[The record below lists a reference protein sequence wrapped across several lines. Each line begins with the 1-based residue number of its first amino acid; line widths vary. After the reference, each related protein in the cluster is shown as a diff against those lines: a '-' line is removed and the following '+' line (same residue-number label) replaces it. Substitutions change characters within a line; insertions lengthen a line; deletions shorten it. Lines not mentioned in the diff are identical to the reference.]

1 MELAMVGL
9 GRMGL
14 NMCKRLLRE
23 SHTVHAFARSASSI
37 AEAVAAGA
45 VGVSRL
51 EDLAKLPTPRI
62 VWVMVPAGK
71 TTADVIEQLAGLL
84 ARGDLILDGGKSLAT
99 DFMQYTESF

>member
-45 VGVSRL
+45 GGGSRL
-51 EDLAKLPTPRI
+51 EDLAKVPTPRI

-71 TTADVIEQLAGLL
+71 TTAHLNEQIARLL
-84 ARGDLILDGGKSLAT
+84 ARGAIIICRAQL
-99 DFMQYTESF
+99 QYKDC

>member
-45 VGVSRL
+45 GGGLRL
-51 EDLAKLPTPRI
+51 EDLAKIPTPRI
-62 VWVMVPAGK
+62 VWGIVPAGQ
-71 TTADVIEQLAGLL
+71 TTADVIQQLAGVL
-84 ARGDLILDGGKSLAT
+84 ARGGIIIDGGNSHSK
-99 DFMQYTESF
+99 

>member
-45 VGVSRL
+45 GGGLRPPDLPKIPPPPLLLGLVAPGKNTPPGLRPLTRVVG
-51 EDLAKLPTPRI
+51 
-62 VWVMVPAGK
+62 
-71 TTADVIEQLAGLL
+71 
-84 ARGDLILDGGKSLAT
+84 RGGNIIYGGHSLCQE
-99 DFMQYTESF
+99 FHQ

>member
-23 SHTVHAFARSASSI
+23 SHTIHAFARSTSSI

-71 TTADVIEQLAGLL
+71 APTEGVEQLAGVL
-84 ARGDLILDGGKSLAT
+84 ARGEIPVGGGDADYKSCNERH
-99 DFMQYTESF
+99 QE